1 LLPTNSFLISYLLI
15 WQKNRAI
22 MRHQKVTPRT
32 EYRQQ
37 EGLRTEGSVTLSERF
52 QHLKSLTA
60 ELSYFGPDGVSRN
73 RQIKYTVHPAH
84 AKSVF
89 RFDCLNDECVRGDF
103 DLSEALAQAVAAGQ
117 TTATGEVCCQG
128 WLSET
133 TIDRIRCHSIL
144 RYTLRLGY

>member
-1 LLPTNSFLISYLLI
+1 
-15 WQKNRAI
+15 
-22 MRHQKVTPRT
+22 MRHHKLTPRT

-37 EGLRTEGSVTLSERF
+37 ESLRTRASVTLSEKFR
-52 QHLKSLTA
+52 HLKSLTA
-60 ELSYFGPDGVSRN
+60 ELSYFSPDGVSGN
-73 RQIKYTVHPAH
+73 RHIKYTVHPAH

-89 RFDCLNDECVRGDF
+89 RFDCLNEECVRGDF

-117 TTATGEVCCQG
+117 TTATGEKCCEG

-144 RYTLRLGY
+144 RYKLTLGY